1 MMGTILVLGY
11 AALCVIVFKILRM
24 PVNRWTVTT
33 AAVSGVVVVGGLLLG
48 MDYNHPLATDGR
60 LYFYTT
66 PITPTV
72 QGIVIEVAVRPNVPL
87 KKGDVLFRLD
97 PRPYQAVV
105 DQKKALLAEA
115 EQNVKLLNASYDQA
129 LAAVAKAR
137 PGLNSNLPSR
147 PTTGNSSYSRKRSS
161 RKQRLTRHCVTLN
174 RRGKCSLERKL
185 PRNGRGSP
193 MHRK

>member
-11 AALCVIVFKILRM
+11 AALCVIAFKILRM

-33 AAVSGVVVVGGLLLG
+33 AAVSGIVVVGGLLLG

-72 QGIVIEVAVRPNVPL
+72 QGIVIKVAVRPNVPL

-105 DQKKALLAEA
+105 DQKKRFSRKPSRTSSCSMPPMTKRSLRPP
-115 EQNVKLLNASYDQA
+115 
-129 LAAVAKAR
+129 R

-147 PTTGNSSYSRKRSS
+147 PTTGNSSCSRKRWS
-161 RKQRLTRHCVTLN
+161 RKQRLTRRCATLN
-174 RRGKCSLERKL
+174 RRGKCSLER
-185 PRNGRGSP
+185 
-193 MHRK
+193 